1 MKNIK
6 TRLIINGVNAGWNLL
21 LNFLF
26 GHVAKLVISIKYFFF
41 LLFTKKIKYFDKP
54 SVSPVLMNNYLG
66 NKEPDAEPAPG
77 TDENGLE
84 NPREY

>member
-1 MKNIK
+1 
-6 TRLIINGVNAGWNLL
+6 
-21 LNFLF
+21 
-26 GHVAKLVISIKYFFF
+26 
-41 LLFTKKIKYFDKP
+41 
-54 SVSPVLMNNYLG
+54 MNNYLG